1 MIRDIIL
8 LPEAIEDVTGAY
20 DWYESQ
26 SSGLGKEFLRNV
38 DACLS
43 LAKRKPEINR
53 LIYKTFRR
61 ALVRHF
67 PFAIFYEIQGDD
79 LVIYSVFHCA
89 QDPKRW
95 KRRLRTLP

>member
-1 MIRDIIL
+1 MTRDIIL
-8 LPEAIEDVTGAY
+8 LPEAEQDIKGAY

-43 LAKRKPEINR
+43 LIKRNPEINP
-53 LIYKTFRR
+53 LVYKTFRR
-61 ALVRHF
+61 ALTRHF
-67 PFAIFYEIQGDD
+67 PFAIFYEIQDDD

-89 QDPKRW
+89 RDPMKWKKR
-95 KRRLRTLP
+95 LGSP

>member
-8 LPEAIEDVTGAY
+8 LPEAVEDVAGAY
-20 DWYESQ
+20 DWYENQ

-43 LAKRKPEINR
+43 LAKRNPEINV
-53 LIYKTFRR
+53 LIYKAFRR

-67 PFAIFYEIQGDD
+67 PFAIFYEIERND
-79 LVIYSVFHCA
+79 LVIYAVFHCA

-95 KRRLRTLP
+95 KRRLRTA

>member
-1 MIRDIIL
+1 MIRNIIL
-8 LPEAIEDVTGAY
+8 LPDAIEDVKGAY

-26 SSGLGKEFLRNV
+26 SSGLGKEFLRSV

-43 LAKRKPEINR
+43 LAKRNPEINA

-67 PFAIFYEIQGDD
+67 PFAIFYEIEGDG
-79 LVIYSVFHCA
+79 LVVYSVFHCA

-95 KRRLRTLP
+95 KKRLRTA